1 MRRLPTMLASA
12 SAAALSALAITVAVP
27 AIADNAGEA
36 KLVRYP
42 WLVPAA
48 YAGAIALFL
57 ASYYL
62 VHAAVYG
69 VSAAT

>member
-1 MRRLPTMLASA
+1 
-12 SAAALSALAITVAVP
+12 
-27 AIADNAGEA
+27 
-36 KLVRYP
+36 VRYP